1 MLRLLLIRKAI
12 KLVCYPMINK
22 TLCVIFAI
30 LCVQSMAKA
39 QSTEFY
45 AGDDRYG
52 IDLMWYKFFRNDDG
66 KNSPWLFFSRNRAN
80 NDYKNSP
87 TLFGSTNAIS
97 YNLNNGIGFVGV
109 GSFLNAGFLGKLGV
123 QYVHSA
129 EETLVFGWIV
139 ADIKKQ
145 GAIDMFVLLRYQT
158 AIDGTW
164 KLFAQGELFPVFNP
178 TTDMLNAVQRLRLGL
193 RHNAIAG
200 GIMMDFQQIVHHS
213 TVTTIENIGL
223 FARYE
228 F

>member
-1 MLRLLLIRKAI
+1 
-12 KLVCYPMINK
+12 MINK

-30 LCVQSMAKA
+30 LCAQSMASA

-52 IDLMWYKFFRNDDG
+52 IDLMWYKFFHYDDG
-66 KNSPWLFFSRNRAN
+66 TNSPWLFFSRNRAN

-97 YNLNNGIGFVGV
+97 YNLNNGIGFVAV
-109 GSFLNAGFLGKLGV
+109 GSFLNAGFLGKLGL

-145 GAIDMFVLLRYQT
+145 GAVDMFALLRYQPPL
-158 AIDGTW
+158 DETW
-164 KLFAQGELFPVFNP
+164 KIFAQAELFPVFNP
-178 TTDMLNAVQRLRLGL
+178 TTDILNAVQRLRLGL

-200 GIMMDFQQIVHHS
+200 GIMTDFQQIVHHTTVS
-213 TVTTIENIGL
+213 TTENIGL
-223 FARYE
+223 FVRYE